1 MENGKSPGIDGLAIE
16 FYKSLFDLIK
26 SYLLQLYNSIL
37 FQDEN
42 LIPSM
47 TKAIINL
54 IPKNDQKER
63 LKLETNLLTLL
74 DYKILTK
81 ILSNRLKPLQISKEQ
96 TCGIPNRST
105 FSNLFTIRE
114 LITCSTTKK
123 IKTYIISVE
132 QEKPFDKVDREFLYK
147 IMKKLEH

>member
-26 SYLLQLYNSIL
+26 SYLLQLYSSIL

-54 IPKNDQKER
+54 IPKNDKKEHLR
-63 LKLETNLLTLL
+63 NWRPISLLCSN
-74 DYKILTK
+74 YKILTK
-81 ILSNRLKPLQISKEQ
+81 ILSNRLKTTLEHTISKEQ
-96 TCGIPNRST
+96 TCGIPNRPI
-105 FSNLFTIRE
+105 FLNLFTI
-114 LITCSTTKK
+114 
-123 IKTYIISVE
+123 
-132 QEKPFDKVDREFLYK
+132 
-147 IMKKLEH
+147 

>member
-47 TKAIINL
+47 TQAIINL
-54 IPKNDQKER
+54 IPK
-63 LKLETNLLTLL
+63 
-74 DYKILTK
+74 
-81 ILSNRLKPLQISKEQ
+81 
-96 TCGIPNRST
+96 
-105 FSNLFTIRE
+105 
-114 LITCSTTKK
+114 
-123 IKTYIISVE
+123 
-132 QEKPFDKVDREFLYK
+132 
-147 IMKKLEH
+147 

>member
-1 MENGKSPGIDGLAIE
+1 MENGKSQGIDGLAVE

-26 SYLLQLYNSIL
+26 SDLLQLYNSIL

-42 LIPSM
+42 LIPSI

-81 ILSNRLKPLQISKEQ
+81 ILSNRLNHFRSPKSKLVAYLIDLLFRTYLQFE
-96 TCGIPNRST
+96 N
-105 FSNLFTIRE
+105 
-114 LITCSTTKK
+114 
-123 IKTYIISVE
+123 
-132 QEKPFDKVDREFLYK
+132 
-147 IMKKLEH
+147 